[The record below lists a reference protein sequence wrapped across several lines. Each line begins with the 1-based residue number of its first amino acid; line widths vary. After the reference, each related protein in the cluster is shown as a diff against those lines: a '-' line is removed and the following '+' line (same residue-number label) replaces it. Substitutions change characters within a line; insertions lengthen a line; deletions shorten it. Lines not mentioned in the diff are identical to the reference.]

1 MADTQRLTY
10 SGTNVDFSPGIG
22 YAKPDVLDVI
32 HRRTKNGTL
41 KSYKHFYKYRWE
53 CPVSFFDAT
62 KSTNINSWW
71 SNVYNCTFIPDY
83 INAPG
88 TSYTVRIVNSNRP
101 LLQFST
107 VNWETYYSGT
117 IILEQ
122 V

>member
-10 SGTNVDFSPGIG
+10 GGTSVNFSPGLG
-22 YAKPDVLDVI
+22 YSKPDVLDVI
-32 HRRTKNGTL
+32 HKRTKSGAL

-53 CPVSFFDAT
+53 CPVSWFD
-62 KSTNINSWW
+62 STDAGNINSWW
-71 SNVYNCTFIPDY
+71 SNVYDLTFIPDY

-101 LLQFST
+101 LLQFSGP
-107 VNWETYYSGT
+107 NWETYYQGT

-122 V
+122 T